1 MSTKVIVRSSAPNRV
16 LINNQQPKTVR
27 TVAIASASSSTLAG
41 LTDVDASDSD
51 NNETLVYDATSG
63 KYVIKTLPSVDGG
76 TF

>member
-27 TVAIASASSSTLAG
+27 TVAVASASSATLAG